1 MKYTVQ
7 TVIEKPIDFVIQLFD
22 DPTNLHRWMEGLEKL
37 EHLDGEPGK
46 QGAKSKL
53 TFNVN
58 GKKIIL
64 TETILDRNLPTVFK
78 ASYQSKGVHNII
90 EARFE
95 KTNENYTTY
104 YSTEDFQFVGIMKI
118 LAPLM
123 SGIFK
128 KQSLKNLSAFKK
140 FVESQ
145 S

>member
-22 DPTNLHRWMEGLEKL
+22 DPDNLHKWMKGLEKF

-53 TFNVN
+53 TFNIN
-58 GKKIIL
+58 GRKMVL
-64 TETILDRNLPTVFK
+64 TETILDRNLPTIFK
-78 ASYQSKGVHNII
+78 ASYDSKGVHNII

-95 KTNENYTTY
+95 KADDTRTTY
-104 YSTEDFQFVGIMKI
+104 ISMEEFQFSGIMKL

-123 SGIFK
+123 SSIFK
-128 KQSLKNLSAFKK
+128 KQSQKNLSDFKN

-145 S
+145 I